1 MQWHSMLCNYKEI
14 YEIRAGAS
22 IWRLDLEGEVRCVA
36 LRGCESRGNMRIFE
50 WLRGIG
56 WFVLAGALV
65 FMGAGVRAQDRG
77 QTRSMVISKG
87 GIVASESP
95 LASQAGVRILESGGN
110 AVDAA
115 IAANAMMGV
124 LEPMMNGIGGD
135 LFVIVYDA
143 KANKLYGLNASGWAP
158 KGLTIDFLHK
168 QGLRDMPETGVHA
181 ITVPGVVDGWQK
193 LADRF
198 GRKKLKEDFA
208 AAIRTA
214 QNGFPV
220 PEWDAA
226 YWATQV
232 DLLRTDDAATS
243 LYLPGDRAPKVG
255 EIFKNPD
262 LAVSLGQIAERGRD
276 AFYKGEISKK
286 ILDAMKRHNG
296 TMTEQDLAQY
306 SSEWVEPISTTYRDW
321 TVYEMPPNGQGIG
334 ALEMLNIMETVTL
347 GESDSGFGSTKALH
361 TMIEA
366 KKLAYAD
373 VGRYLADPRGQKIP
387 TMTLLSKA
395 WASERAKLI
404 DPDHAACD
412 TGAGEIA
419 SGSDTTYLSVVDRDG
434 NMVSLIQ
441 SNYALFGS
449 GIVAAGTGFVLHN
462 RGGLFTLEAGSPN
475 ALAGRKRPRHTIIP
489 GFAQKGDKRMA
500 FGIMGGWNQAQAHAQ
515 FIANIADFKM
525 NIQAAVEA
533 PRFTKYTFN
542 GCDVEMENRFNGKVR
557 DELTAK
563 GHQIKVLGTF
573 SSRVG
578 GGQVVLRDFAAGVNY
593 GASDPRK
600 DGQAVAELPFE

>member
-1 MQWHSMLCNYKEI
+1 
-14 YEIRAGAS
+14 
-22 IWRLDLEGEVRCVA
+22 
-36 LRGCESRGNMRIFE
+36 MRILRR
-50 WLRGIG
+50 LRGIG
-56 WFVLAGALV
+56 CFVLVSGLLLICFGAQ
-65 FMGAGVRAQDRG
+65 AQDRG

-115 IAANAMMGV
+115 IATNAMMGV
-124 LEPMMNGIGGD
+124 VEPMMNGIGGD

-168 QGLRDMPETGVHA
+168 QGLRDMPQTGVHS

-193 LADRF
+193 LADKF

-226 YWATQV
+226 YWATEV

-243 LYLPGDRAPKVG
+243 LYLPGDHAPKVG
-255 EIFKNPD
+255 EVFKNPD
-262 LAVSLGQIAERGRD
+262 LAASLGQIAERGRD
-276 AFYKGEISKK
+276 AFYKGEISNK
-286 ILDAMKRHNG
+286 ILDAEKRHNG
-296 TMTEQDLAQY
+296 TMTAKDLAEY

-321 TVYEMPPNGQGIG
+321 TVYEMPPNGQGM
-334 ALEMLNIMETVTL
+334 AVLEMLNIMETFTL
-347 GESDSGFGSTKALH
+347 GEKDSGFGSTKALH

-373 VGRYLADPRGQKIP
+373 MGRYLGDPRGQKLP
-387 TMTLLSKA
+387 LETLISKP
-395 WASERAKLI
+395 WAAERAKLI

-412 TGAGEIA
+412 IAAGEIA
-419 SGSDTTYLSVVDRDG
+419 GGSDTTYLSVVDRDG

-441 SNYALFGS
+441 SNYSGFGS
-449 GIVAAGTGFVLHN
+449 GIVPPGAGFVLHN

-475 ALAGRKRPRHTIIP
+475 ALAGHKRPRHTIIP
-489 GFAQKGDKRMA
+489 GFAQKGDTRMA

-515 FIANIADFKM
+515 FMANIADFKM

-533 PRFTKYTFN
+533 ARFTKYTFT
-542 GCDVEMENRFNGKVR
+542 GCDVEMENRVNGKVR

-578 GGQVVLRDFAAGVNY
+578 GGQAVLRDFATGVNY

-600 DGQAVAELPFE
+600 DGQATPELQFE

>member
-1 MQWHSMLCNYKEI
+1 MRNFGLWFGS
-14 YEIRAGAS
+14 
-22 IWRLDLEGEVRCVA
+22 WRGLGVLILLGG
-36 LRGCESRGNMRIFE
+36 L
-50 WLRGIG
+50 
-56 WFVLAGALV
+56 VLATAESS
-65 FMGAGVRAQDRG
+65 AQDRG

-87 GIVASESP
+87 GIVATESP

-124 LEPMMNGIGGD
+124 VEPMMNGIGGD

-158 KGLTIDFLHK
+158 KGLTIDYLHK
-168 QGLRDMPETGVHA
+168 LGLRDMPQAGVNS

-193 LADRF
+193 LADKF
-198 GRKKLKEDFA
+198 GRKKLKDDLA

-214 QNGFPV
+214 RDGFPV

-226 YWATQV
+226 YWAATV

-255 EIFKNPD
+255 EIFTNPD
-262 LAVSLGQIAERGRD
+262 LAASLAEIAERGRD

-296 TMTEQDLAQY
+296 TMTPQDLAQY
-306 SSEWVEPISTTYRDW
+306 SSEWVDPISTTYRDW
-321 TVYEMPPNGQGIG
+321 TVYEMPPNGQGMG
-334 ALEMLNIMETVTL
+334 VLEMLNIMETFAF
-347 GESDSGFGSTKALH
+347 GEKDSGFGSTKALH
-361 TMIEA
+361 AEIEA

-373 VGRYLADPRGQKIP
+373 VAKYLADPRGQKIP
-387 TMTLLSKA
+387 VATLISKP
-395 WASERAKLI
+395 WAAERAKLI

-412 TGAGEIA
+412 TAPGEIA
-419 SGSDTTYLSVVDRDG
+419 GGSDTTYLSVVDRDG

-441 SNYALFGS
+441 SNYSAFGS

-462 RGGLFTLEAGSPN
+462 RGGLFLLDPASPD
-475 ALAGRKRPRHTIIP
+475 ALAGHKRPRHTIIP
-489 GFAQKGDKRMA
+489 GFAQNGDKRIA

-533 PRFTKYTFN
+533 PRFTKYTFS
-542 GCDVEMENRFNGKVR
+542 GCDVEMENRINGKVR

-600 DGQAVAELPFE
+600 DGQAVAELPFD